1 MVIVACAGNHLRP
14 SVSSHTNRPM
24 EKETRFV
31 TVYWSDIMHMTNT
44 IEVDINEHDE
54 EYMFEIATQFGPK
67 MIGGEIETDSI
78 EIVRGLDL

>member
-24 EKETRFV
+24 EKTRFV

-54 EYMFEIATQFGPK
+54 GRIFQQAIEQGPRV
-67 MIGGEIETDSI
+67 IESEIERDSV
-78 EIVRGLDL
+78 EMVEGLDL